1 MRKWITTVTVTKDG
15 DTGTATTPVCAP
27 TETEAATS
35 IVTKLH
41 SEGYTTS
48 SRVDVQPDSH
58 CTGQH

>member
-35 IVTKLH
+35 ITTRLNDQ
-41 SEGYTTS
+41 GYTTNN
-48 SRVDVQPDSH
+48 RVDITPNGH
-58 CTGQH
+58 CNHQH